1 MLVSALIFVSTE
13 DRGDTPAKQSPGLL
27 LTRLLTLPLQ
37 VLVVVD
43 VLVLVV
49 VVLVVVVVVLV
60 LGHHRQDNNG
70 LAFEEFSQE

>member
-37 VLVVVD
+37 VLLVVD

-49 VVLVVVVVVLV
+49 VVLVVVLV
-60 LGHHRQDNNG
+60 LGHHRQDNKG
-70 LAFEEFSQE
+70 LALEEFSQE

>member
-37 VLVVVD
+37 VLLVVL

-49 VVLVVVVVVLV
+49 LVVVLV
-60 LGHHRQDNNG
+60 LGHHRQDNKG
-70 LAFEEFSQE
+70 LALEEFSQE

>member
-37 VLVVVD
+37 VLV
-43 VLVLVV
+43 LVLVV
-49 VVLVVVVVVLV
+49 VLVALVLV

-70 LAFEEFSQE
+70 LALEEFSQE